1 MSSRRYNIPSTSSLT
16 AFESVARLRGFAR
29 AAEELNTSQSAVSRH
44 IGGLEA
50 RLGVK
55 LFDRSGKRV
64 ALTRAGE
71 LYFGAVTSALE
82 EIQNAER
89 SIRSEPSD
97 VTIACTHEVSHLFL
111 MPRYAD
117 LKRTLGGKADMR
129 IITSEYSLV
138 PSILDAGVDLVFEY
152 SDTTDR
158 QDATV
163 VTPELITPVGTPDLV
178 DEIRAKLKGSAS
190 AWRDVPLL
198 ALSKAN
204 YGWAVWDDWFEARGI
219 ADRGITV
226 ETFDNYVYL
235 LEAAVNGQ
243 GLALGW
249 RGFVDRYL
257 ADGALVQL
265 EDRWITR
272 RTKLWARLTPK
283 GLKNKAALRIMRQ
296 LRDDAPN
303 SERSG

>member
-1 MSSRRYNIPSTSSLT
+1 MSSRRYTIPSTSSLT

-44 IGGLEA
+44 IGNLET

-55 LFDRSGKRV
+55 LFDRAGKRV

-82 EIQNAER
+82 EVQNAER
-89 SIRSEPSD
+89 SLLSEQND
-97 VTIACTHEVSHLFL
+97 VTIACTHEVSHLFV
-111 MPRYAD
+111 MPRYAN
-117 LKRTLGGKADMR
+117 LKRALGGKADIR

-138 PSILDAGVDLVFEY
+138 PSILDTGVDLVFEY
-152 SDTTDR
+152 SDAQDR
-158 QDATV
+158 KNATI
-163 VTPELITPVGTPDLV
+163 VTPELITPVGAPDLV
-178 DEIRAKLKGSAS
+178 AQLRSKLQDPAAG
-190 AWRDVPLL
+190 WGDVPLL
-198 ALSKAN
+198 ALSKTN

-219 ADRGITV
+219 AVRGITV

-257 ADGALVQL
+257 ADGALVQI
-265 EDRWITR
+265 EDRWIER

-283 GLKNKAALRIMRQ
+283 GLENAAALRIMRQ
-296 LRDDAPN
+296 LQGDAPTMAQGN
-303 SERSG
+303 